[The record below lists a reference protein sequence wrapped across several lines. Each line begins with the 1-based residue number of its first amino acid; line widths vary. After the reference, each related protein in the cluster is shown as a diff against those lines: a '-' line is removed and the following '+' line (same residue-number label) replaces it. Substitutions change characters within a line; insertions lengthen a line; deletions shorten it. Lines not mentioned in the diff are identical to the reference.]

1 MANSSNLKTIFL
13 AAGLGQRL
21 KPLTNVLPKCLMPI
35 NGIPLLEYWLAE
47 MYKLEIRDI
56 LVNVHYRSSDV
67 INFLSRPRFSNWVKY
82 IKEDHLLG
90 TAGTVRANIDFL
102 EDSSCLLVHA
112 DNWCCCDLKQFIDFH
127 INSRPKNTLITMM
140 TFESDDPR
148 SCGIVET
155 DNKGVVIAFHEKVE
169 NPPSNKANAAIYL
182 IEPEVIRW
190 IDKRKL
196 IFDFSTDVIP
206 SFIGKIA
213 TWHNESVHR
222 DIGTIDSL
230 LKAQDDSKPSIPWKE
245 KDGWQESFE
254 LHDIHKMIDQ
264 IRFN

>member
-1 MANSSNLKTIFL
+1 MASSFNLKTIFL

-82 IKEDHLLG
+82 IKEDNLLG

-127 INSRPKNTLITMM
+127 INNTHWPAFNLSDTYITI
-140 TFESDDPR
+140 
-148 SCGIVET
+148 G
-155 DNKGVVIAFHEKVE
+155 AF
-169 NPPSNKANAAIYL
+169 IYL
-182 IEPEVIRW
+182 FS
-190 IDKRKL
+190 
-196 IFDFSTDVIP
+196 IFS
-206 SFIGKIA
+206 S
-213 TWHNESVHR
+213 
-222 DIGTIDSL
+222 
-230 LKAQDDSKPSIPWKE
+230 E
-245 KDGWQESFE
+245 K
-254 LHDIHKMIDQ
+254 
-264 IRFN
+264 FNNV